1 MTYTITVRALV
12 PFEDRDPDDQQDD
25 PTGEHLIEADSR
37 EEALDLFHGTVPI
50 AVLDHFEITCEEA

>member
-25 PTGEHLIEADSR
+25 PTGEHSR